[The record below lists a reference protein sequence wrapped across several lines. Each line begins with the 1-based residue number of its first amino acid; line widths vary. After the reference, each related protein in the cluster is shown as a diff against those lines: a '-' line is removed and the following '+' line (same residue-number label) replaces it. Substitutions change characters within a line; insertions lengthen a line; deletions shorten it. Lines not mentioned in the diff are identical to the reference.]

1 MSKYTTTVK
10 SICESF
16 AKANGYTGTDVNEII
31 QNAYQ
36 SIFSFY
42 FPIFEPTH
50 RAELC
55 KKILKHYY
63 FREIGAETYGAW
75 KVQLDTRLNEIMP
88 FYNQLYKSETMEFDP
103 FNEVDFEKIDE
114 RERNETEKRT
124 DRGYIDNSAEAGSM
138 QMYSDTPQGG
148 LEGVESGEYL
158 TNATKNNQTSGS
170 VTASNNDTDGTRDEK
185 EKVISTEKGKRSGAS
200 YSELL
205 QKYRETFLNI
215 DKMIIDCL
223 QDLFFMLY

>member
-10 SICESF
+10 RICESF
-16 AKANGYTGTDVNEII
+16 ANANGYNGTDVNEII

-88 FYNQLYKSETMEFDP
+88 FYNQLYKSETMEYDP

-124 DRGYIDNSAEAGSM
+124 DSGYIDNSAEAGSM

-170 VTASNNDTDGTRDEK
+170 VTASNNDTDGTREEK

>member
-55 KKILKHYY
+55 KKILKHYF

-88 FYNQLYKSETMEFDP
+88 FYNQLYKSETLEYDP

-124 DRGYIDNSAEAGSM
+124 DSGYIDNSAEAGSM

>member
-75 KVQLDTRLNEIMP
+75 KVQLDTRMNEIMP

-138 QMYSDTPQGG
+138 QIYSDTPQGG

-170 VTASNNDTDGTRDEK
+170 MTASNNDTDGTRYEK
-185 EKVISTEKGKRSGAS
+185 EKVTSTEKGKRSVAS

-215 DKMIIDCL
+215 DRMIIECL

>member
-1 MSKYTTTVK
+1 MSKYTATVQ

-16 AKANGYTGTDVNEII
+16 ANANGYNGTDVNEVI
-31 QNAYQ
+31 QNSYQ

-88 FYNQLYKSETMEFDP
+88 FYNQLYKSETLEYDP

-124 DRGYIDNSAEAGSM
+124 DSGYIDNSAEAGSM

>member
-1 MSKYTTTVK
+1 MSKYTATVK

-16 AKANGYTGTDVNEII
+16 AKSNGYTGTDVNEII
-31 QNAYQ
+31 QNSYQ

-55 KKILKHYY
+55 KKILKHYF

-88 FYNQLYKSETMEFDP
+88 FYNQLYKSETLEFDP

-124 DRGYIDNSAEAGSM
+124 DMGYIDNSAEAGSM

-170 VTASNNDTDGTRDEK
+170 VTASNNDTDGTRDER

-215 DKMIIDCL
+215 DKMIIECL

>member
-1 MSKYTTTVK
+1 MSKYTVTVK

-16 AKANGYTGTDVNEII
+16 ANANGYTGSDVNQII

-75 KVQLDTRLNEIMP
+75 KVQLDTRLTEIMP
-88 FYNQLYKSETMEFDP
+88 FYNQLYKSETLEYDP
-103 FNEVDFEKIDE
+103 FNEVDFEKTDE
-114 RERNETEKRT
+114 RERHETEKRT
-124 DRGYIDNSAEAGSM
+124 DSGYIDNSAEVGSM

-148 LEGVESGEYL
+148 LDGVESGEYL

-185 EKVISTEKGKRSGAS
+185 EKVTSTEKGKRSGAS

-215 DKMIIDCL
+215 DRMIIDDL

>member
-16 AKANGYTGTDVNEII
+16 ANANGYTGTDVNEII

-63 FREIGAETYGAW
+63 FREIGSETYGVW
-75 KVQLDTRLNEIMP
+75 KVQLDTRLNDIMP
-88 FYNQLYKSETMEFDP
+88 FYNQLYKSEVLEFDP

-114 RERNETEKRT
+114 RERNEKEKRT
-124 DRGYIDNSAEAGSM
+124 DSGYIDSSAEAGSI

-185 EKVISTEKGKRSGAS
+185 EKVTSTEKGKRSGAS

-215 DKMIIDCL
+215 DQMIIDCL